1 MFGTA
6 KIAVKR
12 AFSTRTFQA
21 IIMVISAITVITT
34 STLLSIKT
42 VTVKE
47 NGATLMTTAT
57 FSGTVEK
64 FINASGIVVGEFDK
78 VSPPML
84 STLKKNQEINIT
96 RAYPLNISVGGQVQ
110 TVMAADQTVAEIL
123 EVNNITMD
131 SMDIISP
138 SLDSVVNKNTQI
150 TITKVTSDMVPVQEE
165 IAFTII
171 QTPNS
176 NLDRGVTRVV
186 QEGKAGTKEVMYNVT
201 YSNGQ
206 ELSRQAAG
214 ERIVTEPVNKI
225 VEYGTKYAS
234 VSRGGN
240 VSRVTDPSTQL
251 NYTKSITVTATA
263 YDLSYASCGKNP
275 GDRGYGITAS
285 GMKAARGVIAVD
297 PRVIP
302 MGSKLYIES
311 LDGSADYGY
320 AIAGDKGGAIK
331 GNRIDLFMDTHAE
344 AIRWGRRSVKVY
356 ILAD

>member
-47 NGATLMTTAT
+47 NGVAITTVAT

-64 FINASGIVVGEFDK
+64 FINASGIVVGEYDL
-78 VSPPML
+78 VTPPML
-84 STLKKNQEINIT
+84 SALKKNQEINIT

-110 TVMAADQTVAEIL
+110 TVMAAGQTVAEIL
-123 EVNNITMD
+123 EANNITMD
-131 SMDIISP
+131 SMDIVSP

-201 YSNGQ
+201 YSNGK

-234 VSRGGN
+234 VSRGS

-285 GMKAARGVIAVD
+285 GMRAARGVIAVD

-344 AIRWGRRSVKVY
+344 AIRWGRRNVKVY

>member
-47 NGATLMTTAT
+47 NGHELITAAT

-64 FINASGIVVGEFDK
+64 FINASGIVVGEYDK

-110 TVMAADQTVAEIL
+110 TVMAAGQTVAEIL

-165 IAFTII
+165 LAFTII

-176 NLDRGVTRVV
+176 NLDRGITRVV

-201 YSNGQ
+201 YSNGK

-225 VEYGTKYAS
+225 VEYGTKYAA

-251 NYTKSITVTATA
+251 NYSKTIAVTATA
-263 YDLSYASCGKNP
+263 YDLS
-275 GDRGYGITAS
+275 
-285 GMKAARGVIAVD
+285 MKAAAKTPVTEDTELPQAECVPQEVLLPLTRE
-297 PRVIP
+297 
-302 MGSKLYIES
+302 LYRWAQSFI
-311 LDGSADYGY
+311 L
-320 AIAGDKGGAIK
+320 
-331 GNRIDLFMDTHAE
+331 NRLTEVPTMVMPLPVTQAAQLKETELTCLWIQE
-344 AIRWGRRSVKVY
+344 RKP
-356 ILAD
+356 

>member
-47 NGATLMTTAT
+47 NGVAITTAAT

-64 FINASGIVVGEFDK
+64 FINASGIVVGEYDL
-78 VSPPML
+78 VTPPML

-96 RAYPLNISVGGQVQ
+96 RAYPLNISVGGQMQ
-110 TVMAADQTVAEIL
+110 TVMAAGQTVAEIL
-123 EVNNITMD
+123 AKNNITMD
-131 SMDIISP
+131 SMDIVSP

-186 QEGKAGTKEVMYNVT
+186 QEGTAGTKEVMYNVT
-201 YSNGQ
+201 YSNGK

-234 VSRGGN
+234 VSRGS

-251 NYTKSITVTATA
+251 NYSKAITVTATA
-263 YDLSYASCGKNP
+263 YDLSYESCGKNP

-285 GMKAARGVIAVD
+285 GMRAARGVIAVD

-331 GNRIDLFMDTHAE
+331 GNRIDLFMDTRAE
-344 AIRWGRRSVKVY
+344 ALRWGRRNVRVY